1 MKDYKS
7 LKTSKIELIKV
18 NNSASHI
25 NALFEILKCRDLQSN
40 ISHTKLPSYKKHKQ
54 FVNSKPYRYWFLI
67 LSSNQ
72 VIGNTYITRLNEI
85 SIKLKKKSSFHY
97 QETLNLLINNLK
109 PLKAIPSKRRSSFL
123 LNVSSKDKNLISL
136 FSRMGLKKIQET
148 YKVSN

>member
-7 LKTSKIELIKV
+7 LKTSKIELVKV

-25 NALFEILKCRDLQSN
+25 NALFEILKSRDSQSN

-85 SIKLKKKSSFHY
+85 SIKLKKKNSFYY
-97 QETLNLLINNLK
+97 QEILSLLINNLK

-148 YKVSN
+148 YKVTS

>member
-1 MKDYKS
+1 MKVYKS

-18 NNSASHI
+18 NNSAPHM
-25 NALFEILKCRDLQSN
+25 NALLEILKSRDTQSN

-85 SIKLKKKSSFHY
+85 SIKLKKKNSLYY
-97 QETLNLLINNLK
+97 QETLSLLINNFK

-123 LNVSSKDKNLISL
+123 LNVSSKDKSLISL

-148 YKVSN
+148 YKVLS